1 MKYLI
6 LLLLF
11 ITSCTDKTQEY
22 SPEEFARSLAA
33 RKNVPE
39 PKPIITQEII
49 PNFSMYD
56 KYFTRE
62 QLFPIFI
69 LQDTIFEDLM
79 DINIETDLIEY
90 SNSGQAL
97 GYTNKYGLFF
107 FENKKQLVSLQELSN
122 ITTPLEG
129 ENSRK
134 LEFFYTAVFKATSVE
149 EMCNKLDD
157 SAITLQHMI
166 TFNDNVLSDYI
177 KVTTGVSSAGFNTP
191 YYKYILN
198 KSVGENIDQIKNA
211 MLNGLILNLYNFS
224 GYDRDWTDIPQRS
237 EEYPSSKYPVKMN
250 GTYTINYN

>member
-6 LLLLF
+6 ILILL
-11 ITSCTDKTQEY
+11 TMSCTDKKQTTDTSE
-22 SPEEFARSLAA
+22 
-33 RKNVPE
+33 
-39 PKPIITQEII
+39 PIITQEII
-49 PNFSMYD
+49 PDFSMFD

-79 DINIETDLIEY
+79 DHNMKTDLIEY

-129 ENSRK
+129 ENNRK
-134 LEFFYTAVFKATSVE
+134 LEFYYTTVFNATSVE
-149 EMCNKLDD
+149 EICTKLDD
-157 SAITLQHMI
+157 SAITLQNMI
-166 TFNDNVLSDYI
+166 NQNTYTINNHTETNISSSYLGFND
-177 KVTTGVSSAGFNTP
+177 P

-198 KSVGENIDQIKNA
+198 KSVGENLDQIKNA

-224 GYDRDWTDIPQRS
+224 EYDQDWTDITPILNHAVRKNGS
-237 EEYPSSKYPVKMN
+237 RYPIRMN
-250 GTYTINYN
+250 GTYRPSSFRD